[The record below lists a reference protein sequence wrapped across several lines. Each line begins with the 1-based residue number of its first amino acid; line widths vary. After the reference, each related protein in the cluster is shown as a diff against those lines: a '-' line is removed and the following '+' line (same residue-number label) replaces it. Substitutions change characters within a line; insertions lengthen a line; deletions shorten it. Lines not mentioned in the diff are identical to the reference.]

1 MPSPLGTQVKR
12 HFFPPGAQHSV
23 TNPRVGT
30 SVSVTGNQTKRI
42 NMSESWI
49 DPKIA
54 IYIGGIG
61 GIIVGIW
68 GGVIGNLCGFLV
80 PKGCGRHFLIPVLN
94 LQSVVGA
101 GSAA

>member
-1 MPSPLGTQVKR
+1 
-12 HFFPPGAQHSV
+12 
-23 TNPRVGT
+23 
-30 SVSVTGNQTKRI
+30 
-42 NMSESWI
+42 MSESWI

-54 IYIGGIG
+54 IYIGSIG
-61 GIIVGIW
+61 GILVGIW

-80 PKGCGRHFLIPVLN
+80 PKSWGRHCLIPVLN